1 MTAVLLAMLAGHAV
15 VWMLHFEV
23 KFWRHYRRTPR
34 LTKDSLEDE
43 ALSPVA
49 VIVPARNE
57 EVAIGRAVR
66 SLCELDYPN
75 LQVICANDQSTDRT
89 GEILAQLAA
98 EFPERLTV
106 INVPDPPE
114 GWMGKCHAVFHAVR
128 RAREETAIYL
138 FTDADV
144 IHAPDT
150 LRRAVSHLLQE
161 DADLLAISPR
171 VDCVGFWENVVLAPF
186 MQLGVV
192 QLNPRHLNDPRRRE
206 IVGIG
211 AFTLIRRA
219 MYERWGGHH
228 AIRGETIDDMAMGLM
243 TKRAGGRLLLV
254 REREAVHLR
263 MYDSLPAI
271 VRGFEKNIHTAVGS
285 HPLRA
290 FMAGFGML
298 ALHCTPALA
307 LVYTL
312 CAGGPLWLA
321 ALAAGLY
328 LLTGLLIVERSRLF
342 LTLST
347 AAVMLGYPLGS
358 LVAFYIMVI
367 AAWHAEVGGVVRWRG
382 RTLKR
387 PKQKTRLV

>member
-1 MTAVLLAMLAGHAV
+1 MTTLLLALLAGHAF
-15 VWMLHFEV
+15 VWLLHFET
-23 KFWRHYRRTPR
+23 KFWRHYRQTPR
-34 LTKDSLEDE
+34 LTQEALEDE
-43 ALSPVA
+43 ALPPVA

-57 EVAIGRAVR
+57 EAAIGRAVR

-75 LQVICANDQSTDRT
+75 LRVICANDQSTDRT
-89 GEILAQLAA
+89 GEILAALAR

-106 INVPDPPE
+106 IAVPDPPE

-128 RAREETAIYL
+128 RAPGDTAVYL

-144 IHAPDT
+144 IHAPET
-150 LRRAVSHLLQE
+150 LRRAVSHMLAE

-171 VDCVGFWENVVLAPF
+171 VDCIGFWENVVLAPF

-290 FMAGFGML
+290 LMAGLGML
-298 ALHCTPALA
+298 ALHCTPVAV

-312 CAGGPLWLA
+312 CVGGPLWLG

-342 LTLST
+342 LSLRP

-358 LVAFYIMVI
+358 VVSLYIMMI

-387 PKQKTRLV
+387 PRQKTRLV